1 MGLTN
6 IGFGEIDDTDEVIIP
21 NLIGVPEATAQ
32 GLITSLNLVWSITTE
47 NTADANLGG
56 KVKSQNPVAGTKA
69 EYYTGVSAVIYN
81 YVAPYSFTPVYY
93 FVPVYGFTPVY
104 GFSPYGFSPYGFTPQ
119 VYTFTPYSFTPY
131 GFAPR
136 FR

>member
-6 IGFGEIDDTDEVIIP
+6 IGLGAIDDTDEVRVP
-21 NLIGVPEATAQ
+21 DLIGIPQATAQ
-32 GLITSLNLVWSITTE
+32 GLITALNLTWSQTTE
-47 NTADANLGG
+47 NTSDSNLGG
-56 KVKSQNPVAGTKA
+56 KVKSQIPVAGTPV

-104 GFSPYGFSPYGFTPQ
+104 GFSPYGFTPYGFTPQ
-119 VYTFTPYSFTPY
+119 VYTFTPYSFSPY
-131 GFAPR
+131 SFAPR

>member
-6 IGFGEIDDTDEVIIP
+6 IGFGEIDDTDEVVIP
-21 NLIGVPEATAQ
+21 NIVGVETGTAQ
-32 GLITSLNLVWSITTE
+32 STITALNLTWSTTVE

-56 KVKSQNPVAGTKA
+56 KVKSQSPIAGTKA

-104 GFSPYGFSPYGFTPQ
+104 GFSPYAFTPPVYGFTP
-119 VYTFTPYSFTPY
+119 YAFTPYT
-131 GFAPR
+131 FAPR